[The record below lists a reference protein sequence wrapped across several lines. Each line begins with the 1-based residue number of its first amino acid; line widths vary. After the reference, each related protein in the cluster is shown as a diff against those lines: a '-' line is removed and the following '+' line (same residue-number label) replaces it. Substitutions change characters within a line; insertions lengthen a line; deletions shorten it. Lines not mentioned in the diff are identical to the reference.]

1 VEARVE
7 GNGTST
13 PPGSEHLDAARAFLE
28 RACAGLRD
36 EEIVAALLE
45 VRLVAPG
52 LLPVE
57 ALRQRAEAAER
68 RGDDDVAG
76 VLEAL
81 LVTAA
86 AVDRDEDNFAW
97 NAL

>member
-7 GNGTST
+7 DNGTST
-13 PPGSEHLDAARAFLE
+13 PPASEQLDAARALLE
-28 RACAGLRD
+28 RACAGLPD

-52 LLPVE
+52 LLPKE
-57 ALRQRAEAAER
+57 ALRRRAEAAER

-81 LVTAA
+81 LSAA
-86 AVDRDEDNFAW
+86 AVDRDGDDVAW
-97 NAL
+97 NVP